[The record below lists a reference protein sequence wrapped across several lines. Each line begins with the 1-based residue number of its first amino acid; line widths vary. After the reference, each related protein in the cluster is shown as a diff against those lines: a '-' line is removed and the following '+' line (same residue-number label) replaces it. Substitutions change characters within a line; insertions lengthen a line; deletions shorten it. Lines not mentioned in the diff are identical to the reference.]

1 MVLLRDTSAR
11 SDELWCRADHGPHG
25 YLSIAAH
32 AHADALAIEVR
43 VGGVDVFADPGTYCY
58 GVDPGWRAYFRS
70 TLGHNTLEVAGV
82 DQSLAA
88 GPHLWARHARA
99 ELEGASGL
107 DGGPVAEWRAV
118 HHGYRRLRPSVVHRR
133 SVRLDR
139 RARQL
144 VVEDRLE
151 GGAHECRLAFHLGP
165 DIACTLER
173 DRAILR
179 WRDAHGERRA
189 TVALPDELTWE
200 RLEGQI
206 DPPAGWY
213 SPAFGARMPT
223 VMLLGI
229 GSVGTGRVLTTILHV
244 DRRSTP

>member
-1 MVLLRDTSAR
+1 
-11 SDELWCRADHGPHG
+11 
-25 YLSIAAH
+25 
-32 AHADALAIEVR
+32 
-43 VGGVDVFADPGTYCY
+43 
-58 GVDPGWRAYFRS
+58 
-70 TLGHNTLEVAGV
+70 
-82 DQSLAA
+82 
-88 GPHLWARHARA
+88 
-99 ELEGASGL
+99 
-107 DGGPVAEWRAV
+107 
-118 HHGYRRLRPSVVHRR
+118 
-133 SVRLDR
+133 
-139 RARQL
+139 L